1 MLKIRH
7 TYKLIVLLIVVSAFP
22 VSIAA
27 MNDLDHTDPLICKFH
42 ETEKNNGITVNC
54 DHCNYFF
61 DVAPNLAEKTIYE
74 ISDTTLLKLSD
85 RNSLSEVSYIF
96 NSSRSPPIS

>member
-1 MLKIRH
+1 MIKIRH

-27 MNDLDHTDPLICKFH
+27 MTDLNHADSLICKFH
-42 ETEKNNGITVNC
+42 ETEKNNTAPINC

-61 DVAPNLAEKTIYE
+61 DVAPSLSEKTIYITSH
-74 ISDTTLLKLSD
+74 ISLLKTSV
-85 RNSLSEVSYIF
+85 RNSFTNFSYIY
-96 NSSRSPPIS
+96 NSPRSPPIS

>member
-1 MLKIRH
+1 MLKIKH

-27 MNDLDHTDPLICKFH
+27 MTDLNHADSLICKFH
-42 ETEKNNGITVNC
+42 ETEKNNSIAINC

>member
-7 TYKLIVLLIVVSAFP
+7 TYRLFVLLIVVSAFP

-27 MNDLDHTDPLICKFH
+27 MNDLNNTDSLICKFH
-42 ETEKNNGITVNC
+42 ETEKNNGVTVNC

-74 ISDTTLLKLSD
+74 ISDTTLLKLSA
-85 RNSLSEVSYIF
+85 RSSLSEITYIF

>member
-1 MLKIRH
+1 MTKLKS
-7 TYKLIVLLIVVSAFP
+7 TYNFIFLLIIVSAFP

-27 MNDLDHTDPLICKFH
+27 SHDQQNTDSLICKFH
-42 ETEKNNGITVNC
+42 ETQTNNNFAINC

-61 DVAPNLAEKTIYE
+61 DVAPSLSEKTIYVTSH
-74 ISDTTLLKLSD
+74 ISLLKISA
-85 RNSLSEVSYIF
+85 RNSFTNFSYIF